1 MAYSV
6 TLPPAQL
13 VQRIGGQSAIWGY
26 RSVDDAATVR
36 GSGYFTN
43 GVDLGMKL
51 GDVVFHNDTDAGPP
65 PTTSVSTVSAINATT
80 GAVTVA
86 ALT

>member
-6 TLPPAQL
+6 SAPPAAL
-13 VQRIGGQSAIWGY
+13 VGPLNGRSTIWSY

-36 GSGYFTN
+36 GAGYFTN
-43 GVDLGMKL
+43 GSDLGMRT
-51 GDVVFHNDTDAGPP
+51 GDFVYHNDTDAATVTG
-65 PTTSVSTVSAINATT
+65 SVSVVTAVTAG
-80 GAVTVA
+80 GAATVA